1 MARKREPARLHGLL
15 VIDKPAGFTSHD
27 VVAKIRR
34 ITGERKVGHAGTLD
48 PMATG
53 VLPVAVGD
61 ATRVIEYL
69 AGASKAY
76 RAEVTFGIA
85 TDSLDADGRVTA
97 TDPALS
103 LDGDALERV
112 VKRFTGP
119 FDQMPPMH
127 SAIKIG
133 GVRLYELARKG
144 EEIERPARPVVVHAI
159 ELVAWEPPVAT
170 IDVHCSKGFY
180 VRSLARDLG
189 EAVGTV
195 AHLSNLVRL
204 STGPFTLDDAWT
216 LTELEAFSR
225 DEINEQWPS
234 VALHPDALLGEMPAV
249 IITDEQRGRWANG
262 LGIALPPVT
271 DEQVSVYAE
280 CGDWLGIGH
289 GDPAVG
295 QWLPDKVIGGREVG
309 GREEERGTT

>member
-27 VVAKIRR
+27 VVAKVRR

-61 ATRVIEYL
+61 ATRVVEHL
-69 AGASKAY
+69 AGASKSY
-76 RAEVTFGIA
+76 RAEITFGVA

-97 TDPALS
+97 IDPDVS
-103 LDGDALERV
+103 LDRDVIANVLEQ
-112 VKRFTGP
+112 FTGA
-119 FDQMPPMH
+119 FDQLPPMH

-144 EEIERPARPVVVHAI
+144 EEIERPARPVIVHAI
-159 ELVAWEPPVAT
+159 ELVDWEPPVAT

-189 EAVGTV
+189 EAADTV

-204 STGPFTLDDAWT
+204 STGPFSLEDAWT
-216 LTELEAFSR
+216 LTELETFGSEVII
-225 DEINEQWPS
+225 DQWPS
-234 VALHPDALLGEMPAV
+234 IALHPDALLGEMPAIV
-249 IITDEQRGRWANG
+249 IGEAQRDRWSNG
-262 LGIALPPVT
+262 LGIPLDPVT
-271 DEQVSVYAE
+271 GEQVSVYAGGGE
-280 CGDWLGIGH
+280 WLGIGH
-289 GDPAVG
+289 GDPDRG
-295 QWLPDKVIGGREVG
+295 QWMPDKVIGGRRASG
-309 GREEERGTT
+309 PNEERGTT

>member
-53 VLPVAVGD
+53 VLPVAIGD
-61 ATRVIEYL
+61 ATRVIEHL

-76 RAEVTFGIA
+76 RAEITFGVA

-97 TDPALS
+97 VDPDVS
-103 LDGDALERV
+103 LDRLRLEEILA
-112 VKRFTGP
+112 RFTGP
-119 FDQMPPMH
+119 FEQLPPMH

-133 GVRLYELARKG
+133 GVRLYELARQG
-144 EEIERPARPVVVHAI
+144 QEIERPARPVIVHAI
-159 ELVAWEPPVAT
+159 DLVAWQPPVAT

-189 EAVGTV
+189 EAAGTV

-204 STGPFTLDDAWT
+204 STGPFSLEDAWT
-216 LTELEAFSR
+216 LAELQSFAPEEFI
-225 DEINEQWPS
+225 DQWPTI
-234 VALHPDALLGEMPAV
+234 ALHPDALLGEMPAI
-249 IITDEQRGRWANG
+249 IITEEQRERWANG
-262 LGIALPPVT
+262 LGLSVSPVT

-280 CGDWLGIGH
+280 GGDWLGIGH
-289 GDPAVG
+289 GDPGTG
-295 QWLPDKVIGGREVG
+295 QWLPDKVIGGRGVS
-309 GREEERGTT
+309 GRDEERGTT